1 MRRKA
6 SLNCRWHDI
15 CQSEFPTAT
24 QIQLSDQF
32 SSWGVESKELRSE
45 RSYCAMV
52 EE

>member
-1 MRRKA
+1 MAVGTIFVKA
-6 SLNCRWHDI
+6 NFQL
-15 CQSEFPTAT
+15 P